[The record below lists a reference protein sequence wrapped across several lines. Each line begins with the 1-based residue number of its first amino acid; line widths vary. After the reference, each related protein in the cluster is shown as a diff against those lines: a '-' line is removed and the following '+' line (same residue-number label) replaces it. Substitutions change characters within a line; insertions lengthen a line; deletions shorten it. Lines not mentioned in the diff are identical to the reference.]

1 MIYAYLPSFSILIKG
16 KYKFSN
22 GLSKINYRTFLCLIP
37 QVYLTLLLSYYLIF
51 VYWYPTDTFTNET
64 TSPRPKKKILKK
76 GFQTSTLRQGK
87 NFGQTLFG
95 TICNTSIKD
104 KKETID
110 QLSEHFILL
119 WPLTY

>member
-37 QVYLTLLLSYYLIF
+37 QVYLTLLLSYYLII

-64 TSPRPKKKILKK
+64 TSPRPKNFFYSKRSSKRVL
-76 GFQTSTLRQGK
+76 FQQGI
-87 NFGQTLFG
+87 NFSQTLFG

-110 QLSEHFILL
+110 QLS
-119 WPLTY
+119 

>member
-1 MIYAYLPSFSILIKG
+1 MGYPKSIIE
-16 KYKFSN
+16 F
-22 GLSKINYRTFLCLIP
+22 FLCLIP
-37 QVYLTLLLSYYLIF
+37 QVYLTLLLSYYLII

-64 TSPRPKKKILKK
+64 TSPRPKKNLLKK
-76 GFQTSTLRQGK
+76 GFQTSTFRQGK
-87 NFGQTLFG
+87 NFSQTLFG

>member
-1 MIYAYLPSFSILIKG
+1 MKLPVLD
-16 KYKFSN
+16 
-22 GLSKINYRTFLCLIP
+22 L
-37 QVYLTLLLSYYLIF
+37 
-51 VYWYPTDTFTNET
+51 
-64 TSPRPKKKILKK
+64 KKILLKK
-76 GFQTSTLRQGK
+76 GFQTSTFRQGK
-87 NFGQTLFG
+87 NFSQTLFG